1 MEKKYKVK
9 LNSIEKIEELLQ
21 EIYDQAVRHLNEI
34 QMEMNKLQNST
45 NLGQDGISIEDKAKY
60 AKIAVNY
67 PDYIAY
73 DFMGDKERALKSK
86 FEIAK
91 FMGEL
96 AKHGGDLGETLNDQ
110 GFVKKT
116 SLDLKALKSS
126 ISNDDNGGSST
137 YILKK

>member
-45 NLGQDGISIEDKAKY
+45 NLGQDGISIDDKTKY
-60 AKIAVNY
+60 AKAIH
-67 PDYIAY
+67 

-96 AKHGGDLGETLNDQ
+96 AKHGGDLGETLNYQ

>member
-1 MEKKYKVK
+1 MNNTDNLSVK
-9 LNSIEKIEELLQ
+9 APWIK
-21 EIYDQAVRHLNEI
+21 
-34 QMEMNKLQNST
+34 
-45 NLGQDGISIEDKAKY
+45 NLGGVPAHLEYFQGSMYDKIAQ
-60 AKIAVNY
+60 IAVNY

>member
-45 NLGQDGISIEDKAKY
+45 NLGQDGISIEDKTKY
-60 AKIAVNY
+60 AKAIH
-67 PDYIAY
+67 
-73 DFMGDKERALKSK
+73 DFLGAKERALKSK

>member
-21 EIYDQAVRHLNEI
+21 EIYDQSVRHLNEI

-45 NLGQDGISIEDKAKY
+45 NLGQDGISIEDKTKY
-60 AKIAVNY
+60 AKAIH
-67 PDYIAY
+67 

>member
-34 QMEMNKLQNST
+34 QMEMNKLQNSI
-45 NLGQDGISIEDKAKY
+45 NLGQEGISIEDKTKY
-60 AKIAVNY
+60 AKAIH
-67 PDYIAY
+67 
-73 DFMGDKERALKSK
+73 DFMGDKERALKAK

-137 YILKK
+137 YVLKK

>member
-21 EIYDQAVRHLNEI
+21 EIYDQSVRHLNEI

-45 NLGQDGISIEDKAKY
+45 NLGQDGISIEDKTKY
-60 AKIAVNY
+60 AKAIH
-67 PDYIAY
+67 
-73 DFMGDKERALKSK
+73 DFMGDNERALKSK

>member
-60 AKIAVNY
+60 AKAIH
-67 PDYIAY
+67 D
-73 DFMGDKERALKSK
+73 
-86 FEIAK
+86 

>member
-21 EIYDQAVRHLNEI
+21 EIYDQACRQLNEI
-34 QMEMNKLQNST
+34 QNEMNKLQNSI

-60 AKIAVNY
+60 AKAIH
-67 PDYIAY
+67 
-73 DFMGDKERALKSK
+73 DFMGDKERAIKSK

-96 AKHGGDLGETLNDQ
+96 AKHNGDLGETLNDQ
-110 GFVKKT
+110 GFVKATK
-116 SLDLKALKSS
+116 LDLKALKAGM
-126 ISNDDNGGSST
+126 SNDDGDGSTT
-137 YILKK
+137 YVLKK

>member
-45 NLGQDGISIEDKAKY
+45 NLGQDGISIDDKTKY
-60 AKIAVNY
+60 AKAIH
-67 PDYIAY
+67 

-126 ISNDDNGGSST
+126 ISNDDNGGSNT

>member
-21 EIYDQAVRHLNEI
+21 EIYDQACRQLNEI
-34 QMEMNKLQNST
+34 QNEMNKLQNST

-60 AKIAVNY
+60 AKAIH
-67 PDYIAY
+67 
-73 DFMGDKERALKSK
+73 DFMGDKERAIKSK

-96 AKHGGDLGETLNDQ
+96 AKHNGDLGETLNDQ
-110 GFVKKT
+110 GFVKATK
-116 SLDLKALKSS
+116 LDLKALKAGM
-126 ISNDDNGGSST
+126 SNDDGDGSTT
-137 YILKK
+137 YVLKK

>member
-45 NLGQDGISIEDKAKY
+45 NLGQDGISIEDKTKY
-60 AKIAVNY
+60 AKAIH
-67 PDYIAY
+67 

-96 AKHGGDLGETLNDQ
+96 AKHGGDLGETLSDQ

>member
-34 QMEMNKLQNST
+34 QMEMNKLQNSI
-45 NLGQDGISIEDKAKY
+45 NLGQDGISIEDKTKY
-60 AKIAVNY
+60 AKAIH
-67 PDYIAY
+67 
-73 DFMGDKERALKSK
+73 DFMGDKERALKAK

-137 YILKK
+137 YVLKK

>member
-34 QMEMNKLQNST
+34 QMEMNKLQNSI
-45 NLGQDGISIEDKAKY
+45 NLGQDGISIEDKTKY
-60 AKIAVNY
+60 VKAIH
-67 PDYIAY
+67 

>member
-45 NLGQDGISIEDKAKY
+45 NLGQDGISIEDKAKS
-60 AKIAVNY
+60 AKAIH
-67 PDYIAY
+67 

>member
-1 MEKKYKVK
+1 
-9 LNSIEKIEELLQ
+9 
-21 EIYDQAVRHLNEI
+21 
-34 QMEMNKLQNST
+34 
-45 NLGQDGISIEDKAKY
+45 
-60 AKIAVNY
+60 
-67 PDYIAY
+67 
-73 DFMGDKERALKSK
+73 
-86 FEIAK
+86 
-91 FMGEL
+91 MGEL

>member
-9 LNSIEKIEELLQ
+9 LNSIEKIEELLH

-60 AKIAVNY
+60 AKAIH
-67 PDYIAY
+67 

>member
-34 QMEMNKLQNST
+34 QMEMNKLQSSI
-45 NLGQDGISIEDKAKY
+45 NLGQDGISIEDKTKY
-60 AKIAVNY
+60 AKAIH
-67 PDYIAY
+67 

-96 AKHGGDLGETLNDQ
+96 AKHGGDLSETLNDQ